1 MGFVHHT
8 RFAGECKGETRYG
21 GGIFPGVGL
30 AAGLARLLPLERPVY
45 SYLAEQVDGM
55 IQLEFSRALS
65 VSAGTAWGLWL
76 IFVGL
81 SVAAL
86 KKSSR
91 KFEKKRV

>member
-30 AAGLARLLPLERPVY
+30 AAGLARCLPLEQPV
-45 SYLAEQVDGM
+45 SAYLAEQVDWFAE
-55 IQLEFSRALS
+55 LEFSRALF
-65 VSAGTAWGLWL
+65 VSAGAAWGLWL

-91 KFEKKRV
+91 KMDQRRV